1 MVLFLGH
8 FRCFCTPS
16 LQDMAVLCN
25 DGTPKVMMESERARG
40 NLMGHDS
47 IPTIMIE
54 SELARGNLEGS
65 RWNPNDRDGIR
76 IGHDGDQWERGR
88 SISDMILRSKG
99 SVAGGIGSRKGRGP
113 TKWGG
118 PQAIEPLLCVGS
130 IETLLCDTSIYIVA
144 EEIGN
149 SLVTCALLAIN

>member
-1 MVLFLGH
+1 MGVHHHRDKIQPNFVTMVLFLGH

-16 LQDMAVLCN
+16 LQDMAILCN
-25 DGTPKVMMESERARG
+25 GGTPKVMMESER
-40 NLMGHDS
+40 
-47 IPTIMIE
+47 
-54 SELARGNLEGS
+54 ARGNLEGS

-118 PQAIEPLLCVGS
+118 PQAIEPLLCVS
-130 IETLLCDTSIYIVA
+130 PIETLLCDTSIYIVA